1 MNAKQLKKLLS
12 SHRSFGMVLGILV
25 LFWALTGVL
34 HPIMSATQP
43 QPVKRMPPSQQFNL
57 EHALPVASI
66 LRQQQI
72 DQFSALQTVELQPNL
87 VAYRV
92 QLPHQDIA
100 EYFNSQTGQTI
111 ENAEQQNAKR
121 LAIWYTGLLEQ
132 QIISAQLITAFS
144 DDYPSVNRLLP
155 VWRVNFDNGLR
166 AYVDPSQARLATLS
180 NDQKMWMA
188 KIFRLGHTWTWGEQP
203 WSGQKLLMQIA
214 LIGIF
219 VLSVMGIGL
228 FFKIQNR
235 HNHRLGQKP
244 IRFLHRYLGICLS
257 VFILLWIISG
267 FYHLWQ
273 KKADIE
279 NVQPVFYTA
288 SLNPAAWQYV
298 IQQPLQRLDLVP
310 ISLNPTQ
317 TEAAWMIQPLGQV
330 ELQGSMTAVKE
341 HDHHQNKKTTAP
353 MIQFIDANHATK
365 LDILEQSKRLA
376 ASYLALKPEQVHQAS
391 WVTSFGGEYGFIHKR
406 LPVIKVETHLK
417 NQLRLYIEPSSGV
430 IAAQITQQD
439 ALEGFSFA
447 YLHKWTWLPLDKT
460 LRDILLGSIASFV
473 ALFVVLGFLVQVK
486 KRF

>member
-72 DQFSALQTVELQPNL
+72 DQFSALQTIELQPNL

-92 QLPHQDIA
+92 QLLHQDIA

-155 VWRVNFDNGLR
+155 VWRVDFQNGLR

-180 NDQKMWMA
+180 SDQKMWMA
-188 KIFRLGHTWTWGEQP
+188 KIFRLGHTWTWGDQA
-203 WSGQKLLMQIA
+203 WTGQTILMQMT
-214 LIGIF
+214 LIGILCMIF
-219 VLSVMGIGL
+219 MGIGL
-228 FFKIQNR
+228 FFNIHNR
-235 HNHRLGQKP
+235 RNHRLGQKP

-257 VFILLWIISG
+257 VFILLWVISG
-267 FYHLWQ
+267 FYHIWQ
-273 KKADIE
+273 KKPDIKNTQPIFHVADLSTE
-279 NVQPVFYTA
+279 
-288 SLNPAAWQYV
+288 AWQHV
-298 IQQPLQRLDLVP
+298 TAQPIQRLDLVP
-310 ISLNPTQ
+310 ITFSQ
-317 TEAAWMIQPLGQV
+317 THTRAAWMIQAIGQSP
-330 ELQGSMTAVKE
+330 LQGSMTAASKA
-341 HDHHQNKKTTAP
+341 HDHHTTKTVAP
-353 MIQFIDANHATK
+353 AIEFVDAGNGEL
-365 LDILEQSKRLA
+365 LDILKQSKQLA
-376 ASYLALKPEQVHQAS
+376 ASYLDLKPEQIQQAS
-391 WVTSFGGEYGFIHKR
+391 WVTSFGGEYGFINKR
-406 LPVIKVETHLK
+406 LPVIKVETRLE

-430 IAAQITQQD
+430 IAAQVTQQD

-447 YLHKWTWLPLDKT
+447 YLHKWTWLPIDKT
-460 LRDILLGSIASFV
+460 LRDIILGTIAALV
-473 ALFVVLGFLVQVK
+473 ALLAVLGFLVLLR
-486 KRF
+486 KR